1 MVIGDAA
8 PLDLPDRHAVDER
21 FRRDERAVEIEG
33 VIRRNDEVARRHVIR
48 NRMSADQH
56 RLHRVGPCMATRFD
70 RAMSDPHHGRRP
82 AAMQEDGVSL
92 RQFLDRDATAR
103 RRNPGARGKTGI
115 RTKRRQGRR
124 HAIERNLV
132 SILILYVIEYTLLRI
147 EIYVSLSET
156 AGNNEFQPVYIESL
170 RIAIISAGAV
180 AAAGRRARENR
191 VVVNGAAARLNLPAV
206 SDHPGDCVAF
216 PGPADRQ
223 DGIPLAAND
232 TDVLG
237 VGDRGD
243 RCRDRHVDRVCV

>member
-21 FRRDERAVEIEG
+21 FRRDERAVEIERM
-33 VIRRNDEVARRHVIR
+33 IRRNDEVARRHVIR

-56 RLHRVGPCMATRFD
+56 RLHRVGPRMATRFD

-132 SILILYVIEYTLLRI
+132 SILTLYVIEYTLLRI
-147 EIYVSLSET
+147 EIYVSLSDT
-156 AGNNEFQPVYIESL
+156 AGKTEFQPVYIESL
-170 RIAIISAGAV
+170 RIAIISAV

-191 VVVNGAAARLNLPAV
+191 VVEKYAAAYLNLPAV